1 MATLF
6 LILAKREGFCD
17 DLRPHPWIADAPPAL
32 ARLIDTGH
40 VRILV
45 EDVAVRNAQR
55 TALTLFNINVQ
66 YNHRFTRT
74 SSRRTGRTNGDVRI
88 ATVQAKFQNT
98 KVTLAHEIK
107 LTSSYQPE
115 KPWDSRLLLHEMD
128 HVAISTDPR
137 LIKILESL
145 LRAPAQLNIALS
157 VAPDQDATLITQA
170 IHDLQRLRRDSVQ
183 KIVQQYYDRLD
194 QQTKNGLDDID
205 QRAEFFLT
213 LYSKQDLESLEFPYL
228 NEIRSALTSV
238 DLDAVK
244 NHYLAS
250 ELR

>member
-1 MATLF
+1 
-6 LILAKREGFCD
+6 
-17 DLRPHPWIADAPPAL
+17 
-32 ARLIDTGH
+32 
-40 VRILV
+40 
-45 EDVAVRNAQR
+45 
-55 TALTLFNINVQ
+55 
-66 YNHRFTRT
+66 
-74 SSRRTGRTNGDVRI
+74 VRI
-88 ATVQAKFQNT
+88 ATVQAKFQNK
-98 KVTLAHEIK
+98 KVTLSHEIK
-107 LTSSYQPE
+107 LASSYQPE

-157 VAPDQDATLITQA
+157 AAPDQDATLIKQA
-170 IHDLQRLRRDSVQ
+170 IYDLQRLRRDSVQ